1 MDTKTKYFG
10 YDEEQ
15 IREVFR
21 NSKDQ
26 VDVNSKID
34 DASTLSQLAESSGR
48 LLKENRNFLREIYQW
63 MTEQEFVEEVQYLD
77 KMLHDFCEGS
87 DFETKAFLDRSQ

>member
-1 MDTKTKYFG
+1 MDNRKQYFG

-26 VDVNSKID
+26 VDTNSKID
-34 DASTLSQLAESSGR
+34 DTSTLSQLVESSDR
-48 LLKENRNFLREIYQW
+48 LLKENKQFLHMIYND
-63 MTEQEFVEEVQYLD
+63 LD
-77 KMLHDFCEGS
+77 E
-87 DFETKAFLDRSQ
+87 

>member
-1 MDTKTKYFG
+1 MDKKTQYFG

-26 VDVNSKID
+26 VDINSKIENT
-34 DASTLSQLAESSGR
+34 STLSQLVESSDR
-48 LLKENRNFLREIYQW
+48 LLKENKEFLHIIYND
-63 MTEQEFVEEVQYLD
+63 LD
-77 KMLHDFCEGS
+77 D
-87 DFETKAFLDRSQ
+87 